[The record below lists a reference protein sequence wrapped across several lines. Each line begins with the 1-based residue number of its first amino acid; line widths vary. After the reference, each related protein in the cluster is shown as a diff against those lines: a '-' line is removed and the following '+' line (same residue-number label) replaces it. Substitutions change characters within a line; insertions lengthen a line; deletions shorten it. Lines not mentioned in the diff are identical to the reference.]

1 MNSTG
6 RPAVALAAILLLLA
20 AAFAGGIAYFKG
32 RDATS
37 AQQALDQ
44 RQRAAVEGIIES
56 YLVENPEVLVRAMNA
71 LQAKRQ
77 LSEEQR
83 LRDTLARHAKVL
95 YEDDPRFNGGNLQ
108 GDVTIVEFFDYQ
120 CGYCKRVFP
129 KLMKVLAEDG
139 NVRIVFKDIPILGP
153 VSVLAAK
160 AAIAAARQDK
170 YEAMHKVMM
179 GAKFRLNEARIMGIA
194 EGLGLDMERFRA
206 DMKAPETQALIDR
219 NLALAQALGINGTPA
234 FVIGRRLIPGAIG
247 EEDFVNLIA
256 EARRAAEGS

>member
-44 RQRAAVEGIIES
+44 RQQAAIEGIIES
-56 YLVENPEVLVRAMNA
+56 YLIENPEVLVRAMNA

-139 NVRIVFKDIPILGP
+139 NVRIVFNDQYRVCHQSSTVAEKG
-153 VSVLAAK
+153 
-160 AAIAAARQDK
+160 AAAR
-170 YEAMHKVMM
+170 
-179 GAKFRLNEARIMGIA
+179 RLRPV
-194 EGLGLDMERFRA
+194 RA
-206 DMKAPETQALIDR
+206 SHP
-219 NLALAQALGINGTPA
+219 AQ
-234 FVIGRRLIPGAIG
+234 
-247 EEDFVNLIA
+247 
-256 EARRAAEGS
+256 